1 LDPIETPDPN
11 RGHVTP
17 SAPPTTEPAAAPVPE
32 PPPTIREWLARNST
46 LLFLMVLIL
55 IGVYKWLGP
64 DGMWTA
70 FLVAVGLG
78 LVIFIHELGHF
89 LVAKWCDVHVET
101 FSIGFGPPLPGCQ
114 FKRGETTYQIA
125 VVPLGGYVKMVG
137 ENPEH
142 EDEESDPRSFKNKKV
157 WQRMLII
164 SAGVFMNLVL
174 GCVCFAIAYSHGVEE
189 QPGTISAI
197 DNASPIWE
205 KGNHTGDV
213 ILQIGDVKN
222 PTFEKV
228 RPEVALS
235 DQKPIR
241 FIYKHYPWSGQ
252 PQIVDTTI
260 EPRLPPDGLI
270 PVIGFQPP
278 NSLTLLPA
286 RLQKQLGSP
295 TVDGTP
301 AAKAGFKFDDKIVGM
316 TDPEKDGQVTPLHN
330 DPRYPDDPRPDYFD
344 YYRRL
349 KLLAGKPITF
359 QVDREGQKV
368 DVKVEP
374 AYHWTFGLRMKMGRI
389 VAVRGPAQAAGDA
402 DNRITPRDKKAENEG
417 DTITQ
422 IEVATKDGKKIRWM
436 AERSAAPPADVEE
449 RDLDPLKLP
458 FDLQQ
463 WADTIS
469 GPKKVVVTVKG
480 KVKQAEQQ
488 AKPPFTLDW
497 DDSYRFDQEI
507 PISSAVA
514 LPTLGIAYQVS
525 NVVEAAAPGYHAELL
540 ESKES
545 FQFQKSD
552 QILAFCGFTKDKNT
566 EELKPRTKTI
576 FFFFTRFAW
585 TELKQGTEWTTIF
598 WNVQQGHTYDKVLV
612 KVRQGNEEKEVVL
625 TGKDDTSWPLVGR
638 GIRFM
643 PQSQPSKAESLG
655 DAVGM
660 GFTRTFMYIRLI
672 YRQLSALITGGLSW
686 QNMSG
691 PIGIAG
697 TAYAA
702 AETDLN
708 TLILF
713 LGIISVNLAVVNF
726 LPIPILDGGH
736 MVFLIYEGLR
746 GKPASQA
753 VYAFAN
759 YAGLA
764 LIASLM
770 LFVICLDVKRYLF

>member
-1 LDPIETPDPN
+1 
-11 RGHVTP
+11 VTP
-17 SAPPTTEPAAAPVPE
+17 AAPATTEPAAAAAPE
-32 PPPTIREWLARNST
+32 TPPTIREWLARNST
-46 LLFLMVLIL
+46 VLFLILLGL
-55 IGVYKWLGP
+55 IGVYRWLGP
-64 DGMWTA
+64 GGMWTA

-197 DNASPIWE
+197 DNGSPIWE
-205 KGNHTGDV
+205 KGNHSGDT

-222 PTFEKV
+222 PTFEQV

-241 FIYKHYPWSGQ
+241 FVYKDYPWSGQ

-278 NSLTLLPA
+278 NSLSLLTA
-286 RLQKQLGSP
+286 KLQTQLSSP

-301 AAKAGFKFDDKIVGM
+301 AARAGFAFDDKIVAM
-316 TDPEKDGQVTPLHN
+316 TDPDKDGQVTPLRN
-330 DPRYPDDPRPDYFD
+330 DPRYPDDPRADPFD

-349 KLLAGKPITF
+349 KLLAGKPVTF
-359 QVDREGQKV
+359 QVQRQGDKV
-368 DVKVEP
+368 DIKVDP

-389 VAVRGPAQAAGDA
+389 VAVRGPALTAGST
-402 DNRITPRDKKAENEG
+402 DNRISPRDKKADNEG

-422 IEVATKDGKKIRWM
+422 VQVDTMDGKKIRWT
-436 AERSAAPPADVEE
+436 ANRSAAAEAGVEE
-449 RDLDPLKLP
+449 KDLDPLKLP
-458 FDLQQ
+458 FQLQQ
-463 WADTIS
+463 WADTVS
-469 GPKKVVVTVKG
+469 GPKKVQVTVSG

-488 AKPPFTLDW
+488 TKGPFTLDW

-507 PISSAVA
+507 PLSSAVA

-525 NVVEAAAPGYHAELL
+525 NVVENAEAGYQAELL
-540 ESKES
+540 NSKEKH
-545 FQFQKSD
+545 QFQKGD
-552 QILAFCGFTKDKNT
+552 QILAVCGFAKDKND
-566 EELKPRTKTI
+566 EMKPRTKTI
-576 FFFFTRFAW
+576 FFFFPRTAW
-585 TELKQGTEWTTIF
+585 TELKQGTEWATIF
-598 WNVQQGHTYDKVLV
+598 WNVQQGHIYDKLLV

-625 TGKDDTSWPLVGR
+625 TGKDDTSWPMVGR

-643 PQSQPSKAESLG
+643 PQSQLRKAESMG
-655 DAVGM
+655 EAVGM
-660 GFTRTFMYIRLI
+660 GFSKTFTYIRLI
-672 YRQLSALITGGLSW
+672 YRQLSALITGGLSL